1 MNAAEPLSLLDRPI
15 TFLASKEKTT
25 GTRRQTLRWFVERLM
40 GDGERDQIEA
50 IRAAD
55 PATAKTLKGKLPA
68 VVFAGYYPS
77 RKAGAAP
84 EELSGLLSLD
94 FDKLGDFGARDLKAQ
109 LAQDPHVV
117 LAFISPGGLGVKVV
131 IRCDGAAS
139 HGDAFNTAASYFEKK
154 FNAKCDPACKDV
166 GRLCFVSWDAA
177 PVVNQQAAAL
187 VFFAVAHPSLS
198 STTYNLHPTP
208 LHPTPLHPTTLH
220 PTPYTLHPTPYNTE
234 QGESDPVELVRAERA
249 ARKRLDELKTAG
261 DDAAAWCYE
270 KLILQR
276 HPARRGKRNEWLLEV
291 TPLLFRALSG
301 PVAARLVEIC
311 YDLSVGI
318 WTDPKDEHMASFGKL
333 WSGCESSYPSELNA
347 RELAYYLEIDGAEK
361 AAFRICRDLAAKND
375 GVFFIPSDHMRWRT
389 QGNGWEILKRFQ
401 THVVLKL
408 VAPGQRREK
417 GAHAKAATYRW
428 LLGERKEA
436 AA

>member
-1 MNAAEPLSLLDRPI
+1 M
-15 TFLASKEKTT
+15 
-25 GTRRQTLRWFVERLM
+25 
-40 GDGERDQIEA
+40 
-50 IRAAD
+50 
-55 PATAKTLKGKLPA
+55 
-68 VVFAGYYPS
+68 
-77 RKAGAAP
+77 
-84 EELSGLLSLD
+84 
-94 FDKLGDFGARDLKAQ
+94 
-109 LAQDPHVV
+109 
-117 LAFISPGGLGVKVV
+117 
-131 IRCDGAAS
+131 
-139 HGDAFNTAASYFEKK
+139 
-154 FNAKCDPACKDV
+154 
-166 GRLCFVSWDAA
+166 
-177 PVVNQQAAAL
+177 
-187 VFFAVAHPSLS
+187 
-198 STTYNLHPTP
+198 
-208 LHPTPLHPTTLH
+208 
-220 PTPYTLHPTPYNTE
+220 
-234 QGESDPVELVRAERA
+234 ELVRAERA

-333 WSGCESSYPSELNA
+333 WGGCESSYPSELNA

-408 VAPGQRREK
+408 VAPGQRRQR

>member
-1 MNAAEPLSLLDRPI
+1 M
-15 TFLASKEKTT
+15 
-25 GTRRQTLRWFVERLM
+25 
-40 GDGERDQIEA
+40 
-50 IRAAD
+50 
-55 PATAKTLKGKLPA
+55 
-68 VVFAGYYPS
+68 
-77 RKAGAAP
+77 
-84 EELSGLLSLD
+84 
-94 FDKLGDFGARDLKAQ
+94 
-109 LAQDPHVV
+109 
-117 LAFISPGGLGVKVV
+117 
-131 IRCDGAAS
+131 
-139 HGDAFNTAASYFEKK
+139 
-154 FNAKCDPACKDV
+154 
-166 GRLCFVSWDAA
+166 
-177 PVVNQQAAAL
+177 
-187 VFFAVAHPSLS
+187 
-198 STTYNLHPTP
+198 
-208 LHPTPLHPTTLH
+208 
-220 PTPYTLHPTPYNTE
+220 
-234 QGESDPVELVRAERA
+234 ELVRAERA

-333 WSGCESSYPSELNA
+333 WSGCESSYPAELNA

-389 QGNGWEILKRFQ
+389 QGNGWGILNRFQ
-401 THVVLKL
+401 KHGLLKL
-408 VAPGQRREK
+408 VAAGQRREK